1 MYFNTSSRVLSRAV
15 LLLLLLGNCLLSE
28 SIMFYVDLSEGE
40 PEDAEDII
48 KKSIEEIH
56 KSAKG
61 TLYKFCS
68 FILFYN

>member
-1 MYFNTSSRVLSRAV
+1 
-15 LLLLLLGNCLLSE
+15 
-28 SIMFYVDLSEGE
+28 MFYVDLSEGE